1 MTGTCNE
8 LEKSHIQRY
17 DFSLNYKA
25 LLARF
30 NNVKEADAYRERH
43 SKHYGLDMKLR
54 IAGGL

>member
-17 DFSLNYKA
+17 EFSLNYKA
-25 LLARF
+25 FLARF
-30 NNVKEADAYRERH
+30 NNVEQADAYRERH

-54 IAGGL
+54 IVGL